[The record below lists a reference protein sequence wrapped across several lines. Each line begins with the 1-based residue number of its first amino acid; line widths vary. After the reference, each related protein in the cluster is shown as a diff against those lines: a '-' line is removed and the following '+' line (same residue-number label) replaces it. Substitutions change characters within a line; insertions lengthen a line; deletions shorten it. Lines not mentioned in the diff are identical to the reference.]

1 MLVRKVHNEADSNA
15 VVGEVSPTFIYLQES
30 LFSSMS
36 TPQVPASVPRK
47 RSWRFVSSF
56 ESFWVER
63 ILRQSLHLKA
73 ENLMQKVVSVA
84 SLDLSLSASVQTG
97 ENQLSDALGI
107 SLKVLGG
114 V

>member
-1 MLVRKVHNEADSNA
+1 
-15 VVGEVSPTFIYLQES
+15 
-30 LFSSMS
+30 
-36 TPQVPASVPRK
+36 
-47 RSWRFVSSF
+47 
-56 ESFWVER
+56 
-63 ILRQSLHLKA
+63 
-73 ENLMQKVVSVA
+73 MQKVVSVA